1 MQVLYTAEAT
11 AVGGRGGHIR
21 SSDGVLDLSLA
32 HPKELGG
39 PGGEATNPEQLFA
52 AGYAACFAS
61 ALLRVARDRQAPL
74 KESSVTARVGIGR
87 DERNR
92 FKLRVAL
99 EVSAP
104 GRDPAE
110 VADMARV
117 AHEEICPYSH
127 ATRGNIDVVENVS
140 NLTGQSRSAGHA

>member
-1 MQVLYTAEAT
+1 MQVLYTAQAT

-32 HPKELGG
+32 HPNELGG

-52 AGYAACFAS
+52 AGYAACFTS
-61 ALLRVARDRQAPL
+61 ALLRVARERQAPL

-92 FKLRVAL
+92 FKLQVAL

-127 ATRGNIDVVENVS
+127 ATRGNIDVVVNVS
-140 NLTGQSRSAGHA
+140 NLAGQPQSA

>member
-1 MQVLYTAEAT
+1 MAFLIFPLPTRRNLAVLAARPPILNNSLPQAT
-11 AVGGRGGHIR
+11 LLVF
-21 SSDGVLDLSLA
+21 
-32 HPKELGG
+32 
-39 PGGEATNPEQLFA
+39 T
-52 AGYAACFAS
+52 S
-61 ALLRVARDRQAPL
+61 ALLRVARERQAPL
-74 KESSVTARVGIGR
+74 KGSSVTARVGIGR

-127 ATRGNIDVVENVS
+127 ATRGNIDVVVNVS
-140 NLTGQSRSAGHA
+140 NVAGQPQSA